1 MVYEYGEKKLYNQ
14 LLYFASLWD
23 VERAKRDVREGKGG
37 QGDGKEMGRERRERV
52 EALAEWNRERFGT
65 CLGVVDAYLRKCGR
79 RAVAMDG
86 LFAFMLNQ

>member
-1 MVYEYGEKKLYNQ
+1 MTYEYGEKKLYNQ

-23 VERAKRDVREGKGG
+23 VDRAKRDVKDGEGK
-37 QGDGKEMGRERRERV
+37 EGRERVERV
-52 EALAEWNRERFGT
+52 EALAEWNRERFAT
-65 CLGVVDAYLRKCGR
+65 CAGVVDAYLRKCGR

>member
-1 MVYEYGEKKLYNQ
+1 MAYEYGEKRLYNQ

-23 VERAKRDVREGKGG
+23 VERAKREVGGGKGG
-37 QGDGKEMGRERRERV
+37 GEGREARERRERV

-65 CLGVVDAYLRKCGR
+65 LAGVVDAYLRKCGR

-86 LFAFMLNQ
+86 LFAFMLNR